1 MEEYSYGSMLTLAA
15 FMAVLILFGTL
26 EIDPYLSTAAIV
38 NMTIVFA
45 IATFVLSIG
54 TYWCLRDKSLGLT
67 LPAVCIVVAG
77 GMYVVSR
84 TAGHYRFVMDEGM
97 WFTSALTMTMMA
109 MVVVSAG
116 WKLALGRK
124 GKRPER
130 SSLPANSEPAAP
142 VPGPKP
148 DRVYHRSLRRGPE
161 QRVGATVDHASSA
174 RQEEG
179 LETASS
185 TMSCQ

>member
-77 GMYVVSR
+77 GMYVVSKA
-84 TAGHYRFVMDEGM
+84 AGHYRFVMDEGM
-97 WFTSALTMTMMA
+97 WFTTALTMTMMA

-124 GKRPER
+124 SKPPEP
-130 SSLPANSEPAAP
+130 SSSPEDSEPAAP
-142 VPGPKP
+142 KS

-161 QRVGATVDHASSA
+161 QRVGATVDHAPCA

-179 LETASS
+179 HQTASS

>member
-26 EIDPYLSTAAIV
+26 EIDPYLSTAAVV

-67 LPAVCIVVAG
+67 LPAVCLFVAG
-77 GMYVVSR
+77 GMYAVSKA
-84 TAGHYRFVMDEGM
+84 AGHYRFVMDEGT
-97 WFTSALTMTMMA
+97 WFTTALTMTMMA
-109 MVVVSAG
+109 MVCVSAG
-116 WKLALGRK
+116 WKLAVGRK
-124 GKRPER
+124 DKPQER
-130 SSLPANSEPAAP
+130 VALPDDSAPGAAMSVSE
-142 VPGPKP
+142 P
-148 DRVYHRSLRRGPE
+148 DRVYLRSLKRGPE
-161 QRVGATVDHASSA
+161 QRVEATVDHVPSA
-174 RQEEG
+174 QQEEG
-179 LETASS
+179 HATASS